1 MGTNIQ
7 ATAWLPLGTERT
19 ADARWQRDHLDLPA
33 GRNTVQP
40 TISPRRVSIKSRIQK
55 LLLRKARAAYGIVI
69 GLVLGAPVLFGMVL
83 LGIVLAISM
92 ILDLW
97 FDVLIQRLAQSVF
110 GCRYRERQRRRCAD
124 TC

>member
-83 LGIVLAISM
+83 LGIVLAMDM
-92 ILDLW
+92 ILDQSIA
-97 FDVLIQRLAQSVF
+97 VQTKRLAKGVM
-110 GCRYRERQRRRCAD
+110 GNRYRARQRR
-124 TC
+124 